1 MANTDLDYTPE
12 SPDLSGETPYE
23 PDAIHPQHQTY
34 RASISLHSPYTPV
47 DARSPFGSI
56 SGSQRRTS
64 YFSHQAGLIAEQQR
78 DLEMKEEDM
87 ADDDEY
93 MPDSKPAPSRSKR
106 AVAAAIDGGIGSV
119 GEIEVRTKFPV
130 ARIKRIMQA
139 DEDVGKVAQVT
150 PVVVCKPKHLF
161 NSASHAFTHHIYSKG
176 SRIVHDFSRYKGSQ

>member
-47 DARSPFGSI
+47 DTRSPFGSI
-56 SGSQRRTS
+56 SGSQRRSS
-64 YFSHQAGLIAEQQR
+64 YFGQQAALIAEQQQQIR
-78 DLEMKEEDM
+78 MREDDM
-87 ADDDEY
+87 VDDDEY
-93 MPDSKPAPSRSKR
+93 MPDSKPTTSRSKR
-106 AVAAAIDGGIGSV
+106 AVAAAIDSGNGNES
-119 GEIEVRTKFPV
+119 EIEVRTKFPV

-150 PVVVCKPKHLF
+150 PVVVCQLKLC
-161 NSASHAFTHHIYSKG
+161 NSAT
-176 SRIVHDFSRYKGSQ
+176 V